1 MTTRRAT
8 WAAAGAAAA
17 VLLAAMAWGLAHPAS
32 GPADAVL
39 GRPAP
44 DVVVQ
49 GLDGGRASLAGL
61 RGRPVVLNF
70 WASWCAPCRQEEV
83 PLKAAAQRWEGR
95 VAFLGVDFRDSP
107 EAARATQERVQY
119 PYPVGP
125 AAAGVPA
132 AYGVA
137 APPET
142 FFLDA
147 RGLVVARFVGPLDG
161 DLIDRYLQ
169 LVISPTA
176 QARGAT
182 GAGPPRQGRGS

>member
-1 MTTRRAT
+1 VSARH
-8 WAAAGAAAA
+8 AAWVGAGAAAS

-32 GPADAVL
+32 TPADSVL
-39 GRPAP
+39 GRTAP

-49 GLDGGRASLAGL
+49 GLDGGQASVAAL
-61 RGRPVVLNF
+61 RGQPVVVNF
-70 WASWCAPCRQEEV
+70 WASWCAPCRQEEGA
-83 PLKAAAQRWEGR
+83 LKAAAQQWQGR
-95 VAFLGVDFRDSP
+95 VAFLGVNFRDSP
-107 EAARATQERVQY
+107 EAARATQERVRY

-132 AYGVA
+132 AYGVT

-161 DLIDRYLQ
+161 ALIDRYLQ
-169 LVISPTA
+169 LVIE
-176 QARGAT
+176 
-182 GAGPPRQGRGS
+182 

>member
-1 MTTRRAT
+1 VTARRAA
-8 WAAAGAAAA
+8 WAAAGVAAA
-17 VLLAAMAWGLAHPAS
+17 VLVAALAWGLAHPAG
-32 GPADAVL
+32 GPTSSVL

-44 DVVVQ
+44 DLVVQ
-49 GLDGGRASLAGL
+49 DLDGAPASLAAL

-83 PLKAAAQRWEGR
+83 PLKDAAQRLEGR

-107 EAARATQERVQY
+107 AAARATQDRVRY

-125 AAAGVPA
+125 ASAGVPA
-132 AYGVA
+132 LYGVT

-147 RGLVVARFVGPLDG
+147 RGIVVARFIGPLDA

-169 LVISPTA
+169 LVE
-176 QARGAT
+176 T
-182 GAGPPRQGRGS
+182 G